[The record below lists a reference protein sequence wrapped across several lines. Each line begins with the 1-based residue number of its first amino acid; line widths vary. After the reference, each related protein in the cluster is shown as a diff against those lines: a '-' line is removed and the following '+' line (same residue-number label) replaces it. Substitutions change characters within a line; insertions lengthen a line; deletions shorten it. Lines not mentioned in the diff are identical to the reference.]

1 MNIDRGITSLIEFNR
16 IIIHVYYRLITI
28 TIFTAKFEFSFDSA
42 WIRKK
47 KKKNERSKERIN
59 LEPSLEVFDSQL
71 RYRCRGFLR
80 TYTLIV
86 EAFQNQFSK
95 KIYGSP
101 SITHSKEDHSSLMTL
116 PLERRYILILDRSIV
131 APLLSAFSLHFRY
144 LCSAFDIFHEYIARI
159 MIYSSLSPFQPNGKE
174 FELFRFRVRI
184 WWCPKRSLKKRF
196 LTDTLLFKLLA
207 NQFSKGLI
215 KANIRSNESN
225 RDEQMEKMKIRE
237 KSRISRVVN
246 SLSLFLSLVDQ
257 FHGF

>member
-47 KKKNERSKERIN
+47 KKNERSKERIN

-71 RYRCRGFLR
+71 RYRCRRFLR

-86 EAFQNQFSK
+86 EAFQNQFLK

-101 SITHSKEDHSSLMTL
+101 SITHSKEDHSLLMTL

-159 MIYSSLSPFQPNGKE
+159 MIYSSLSPFHPNGKE
-174 FELFRFRVRI
+174 FELFRFRDQVRI
-184 WWCPKRSLKKRF
+184 WWCPKRSLRKRF

-207 NQFSKGLI
+207 SRHESISKRL
-215 KANIRSNESN
+215 
-225 RDEQMEKMKIRE
+225 
-237 KSRISRVVN
+237 
-246 SLSLFLSLVDQ
+246 DQ
-257 FHGF
+257 SQYTK